1 MAIAGQRLVFHS
13 DRAITVEPLEVPE
26 PGPLEV
32 LVRVGFSHVSA
43 GTEMNFFR
51 EHPAD
56 GPLVS
61 AQLGYIAVGDVV
73 AVGPGVDGYSPGDRV
88 LTCAFHQSHWMVD
101 LDPASTAIP
110 AKRYILKLDPAISSE
125 EAGFLVLADIAL
137 HGLRRAR
144 PQIDESAVVIGCG
157 MVGQC
162 VIQLAGIAGMYP
174 VVAVDPI
181 DSRLERARLSG
192 ATHTIN
198 PTNTDPVA
206 AVREITG
213 GAGVQAVFPCAP
225 APSTLQPA
233 LEMAAKRGKVSLVA
247 SIPGRAEIGLQVELL
262 RRELSIIG
270 TYEADMDSPSVY
282 WPWSRDRNRRACM
295 RLLGS
300 GELRFGH
307 LITHRVRPGSV
318 ESMFA
323 AMHDPATD
331 WMGVV
336 IDWR

>member
-13 DRAITVEPLEVPE
+13 DHAITVEPLEVRQ

-32 LVRVGFSHVSA
+32 LVRVHFSHVSA

-61 AQLGYIAVGDVV
+61 TQLGYIAVGQVA
-73 AVGPGVDGYSPGDRV
+73 AVGPGVDGYAPGDRV
-88 LTCAFHQSHWMVD
+88 LTCALHQSHWIVD

-110 AKRYILKLDPAISSE
+110 ARRYILKLDPAISGE
-125 EAGFLVLADIAL
+125 EAGFLVLADVAL
-137 HGLRRAR
+137 HGLRRAQ
-144 PQIDESAVVIGCG
+144 PQIDESAAVIGCG
-157 MVGQC
+157 VVGQC
-162 VIQLAGIAGMYP
+162 VIQLARVAGMYP
-174 VVAVDPI
+174 VIAVDPVG
-181 DSRLERARLSG
+181 SRLQRAKLSG
-192 ATHTIN
+192 ATHTVN
-198 PTNTDPVA
+198 PASADPVA

-213 GAGVQAVFPCAP
+213 GAGAQTVFPCAP
-225 APSTLQPA
+225 VPSTLQPA

-247 SIPGRAEIGLQVELL
+247 SIPGTAEIGLQVELL

-270 TYEADMDSPSVY
+270 TYEADMDAPSVY

-295 RLLGS
+295 RLLGC
-300 GELRFGH
+300 GELRFAH
-307 LITHRVRPGSV
+307 LITHRVRPGSAN
-318 ESMFA
+318 SMFA
-323 AMHDPATD
+323 AMHDGATD
-331 WMGVV
+331 WLGVV